1 MWITN
6 QLGVASWTDAGTEWE
21 LDARGGQAICLGWP
35 NEAAVRFKPVD
46 DSTLPAADEQ
56 FVRGR
61 CWNVNYP
68 QADHRLALRI
78 AFEPIETT
86 ADSILLEA
94 TISIQTD
101 LLDSHPKIDIQSDAK
116 SIETLNVPG
125 ASQHPASQPGASKH
139 PASQPGA
146 SQHPASQPGASQ
158 HPASQ
163 SGAAAVTIAK
173 SDSTFV
179 AIFLGTHDSPF
190 TTELSTPESMQLR
203 LFGEFL
209 EKGVIRKAR
218 PWILISRAKQ
228 KPSESELQAIWQRLA
243 GRPLPLAS

>member
-61 CWNVNYP
+61 RWNVNYP

-101 LLDSHPKIDIQSDAK
+101 LLDSHPKIDIQSDAGAMK
-116 SIETLNVPG
+116 TLNVPG
-125 ASQHPASQPGASKH
+125 APEHPASPSGAPQHPAN
-139 PASQPGA
+139 
-146 SQHPASQPGASQ
+146 
-158 HPASQ
+158 Q
-163 SGAAAVTIAK
+163 SGAAGVTIAK
-173 SDSTFV
+173 SDTTFA
-179 AIFLGTHDSPF
+179 AIFLGPHDSPF
-190 TTELSTPESMQLR
+190 TTELSTPESLQLR

-218 PWILISRAKQ
+218 PWILICRAQ
-228 KPSESELQAIWQRLA
+228 QEPSDSELQAIWQRLA
-243 GRPLPLAS
+243 SRPLPLAS

>member
-1 MWITN
+1 MWNTN
-6 QLGVASWTDAGTEWE
+6 QLGVATWNDAGTAWE
-21 LDARGGQAICLGWP
+21 VDARGGEGICLRWGD
-35 NEAAVRFKPVD
+35 ERAVHFKPVD
-46 DSTLPAADEQ
+46 DRTLPAADEQ

-68 QADHRLALRI
+68 QAEHRHALRI

-86 ADSILLEA
+86 AESLLLEA

-101 LLDSHPKIDIQSDAK
+101 LLDSHPKIDVQSDSR
-116 SIETLNVPG
+116 SIKTLG
-125 ASQHPASQPGASKH
+125 I
-139 PASQPGA
+139 
-146 SQHPASQPGASQ
+146 PGASQ

-163 SGAAAVTIAK
+163 SGSAAVTIAK
-173 SDSTFV
+173 SDTSCV

-190 TTELSTPESMQLR
+190 TTDLSTPDSLQLR

-228 KPSESELQAIWQRLA
+228 EPSDAELQAIWQRLA
-243 GRPLPLAS
+243 SRPLPLAS

>member
-125 ASQHPASQPGASKH
+125 ASQHPASQPGAS
-139 PASQPGA
+139 
-146 SQHPASQPGASQ
+146 QHPASQPGASQ

-190 TTELSTPESMQLR
+190 TTELSTPESLQLR

-228 KPSESELQAIWQRLA
+228 EPSESELQAIWQRLA

>member
-61 CWNVNYP
+61 RWNVNYP

-116 SIETLNVPG
+116 SIKTLNVPG
-125 ASQHPASQPGASKH
+125 AA
-139 PASQPGA
+139 
-146 SQHPASQPGASQ
+146 QHPASQPGASQ

-173 SDSTFV
+173 SNTTFV

-190 TTELSTPESMQLR
+190 TTELSTPESLQLR

-228 KPSESELQAIWQRLA
+228 EPSESELQAIWQRLA

>member
-61 CWNVNYP
+61 CWNINYP

-116 SIETLNVPG
+116 SIKTLNV
-125 ASQHPASQPGASKH
+125 
-139 PASQPGA
+139 PGA

-228 KPSESELQAIWQRLA
+228 EPSESELQAIWQRLA

>member
-35 NEAAVRFKPVD
+35 NDAAVRFKPVD

-86 ADSILLEA
+86 ADSILLET

-116 SIETLNVPG
+116 SIKTLNV
-125 ASQHPASQPGASKH
+125 
-139 PASQPGA
+139 PGA

-190 TTELSTPESMQLR
+190 TTELSTPESLQLR

-228 KPSESELQAIWQRLA
+228 EPSESELQAIWQRLA

>member
-35 NEAAVRFKPVD
+35 NEAAVSFKPVD

-86 ADSILLEA
+86 ADSMLLEA

-101 LLDSHPKIDIQSDAK
+101 LLDSHPKIDIQSDAELIK
-116 SIETLNVPG
+116 TLTVPG
-125 ASQHPASQPGASKH
+125 ASE
-139 PASQPGA
+139 
-146 SQHPASQPGASQ
+146 HPASQPGASQ

-190 TTELSTPESMQLR
+190 TTELSTPESLQLR

-228 KPSESELQAIWQRLA
+228 EPSESELQAIWQRLA

>member
-61 CWNVNYP
+61 RWNVNYP

-116 SIETLNVPG
+116 SIKTLNV
-125 ASQHPASQPGASKH
+125 
-139 PASQPGA
+139 PGA

-173 SDSTFV
+173 SNTTFV

-190 TTELSTPESMQLR
+190 TTELSTPESLQLR

-228 KPSESELQAIWQRLA
+228 EPSESELQAIWQRLA

>member
-101 LLDSHPKIDIQSDAK
+101 LLDSHPKIDIQSDAN
-116 SIETLNVPG
+116 SIKTLNVPG
-125 ASQHPASQPGASKH
+125 ASQH

-163 SGAAAVTIAK
+163 SGAAPVTIAK
-173 SDSTFV
+173 SDTTFV

-190 TTELSTPESMQLR
+190 TTELSTPESLQLR

-228 KPSESELQAIWQRLA
+228 EPSESELQAIWQRLA